1 MIINQLLPLPISES
15 KETRRGSGLRRM
27 LCLAALLVFFVAEA
41 WSLDEAFSYDLYVGG
56 VKVKTANAS
65 NITGD
70 NIKALDSSVNG
81 GKPLIYYLGLE
92 NTLYLYNVDIW
103 RTGKNHHAIESDVPG
118 LKIILYGDNRLYAKD
133 ASAIRLNADTE
144 IRTVHPNYGDMGTTT
159 IIGGSEDALYAGK
172 DDYDRSPRITIK
184 YADLQLSSKS
194 SAFDA
199 VSGGE
204 SKLIIKNSVIT
215 ALCTE
220 NKSGDCYALFDYKS
234 LTIEKST
241 VVLTGY
247 SQAIK
252 NLTELTLGPG
262 MYMETPSTGFFS
274 SSSKTIIDASSTA
287 AKQVTFKMS
296 TVEINST
303 TFPDETFRNWVL
315 GLTCGKDGYLTPPE
329 IEEINTISLDK
340 KGIKN
345 LKGIEYFTALTY
357 LSCIGNSLTTLNVS
371 KNTALQTLYCN
382 DNNLTTLNVSNN
394 PALRTL
400 YCFFNNLATL
410 NVTKNTALTKLYCY
424 SNQLTTLDLSSN
436 TALTDLNCDNNKLT
450 TLDVSKN
457 TALTKLYCYSNQLT
471 TLDLSSNTAL
481 TKLSCYGNGIR
492 GEGMTTLV
500 NSLPKVTNGELLVYN
515 NETSTGN
522 SMTCAQVRAAK
533 AKKWNVLMYDG
544 KDWID
549 YVGSDAIPID
559 ATNFPDKKFR
569 NWVLEQDY
577 GKDGYLTDDE
587 IAAVEVIDVNNKD
600 IANLKGIEY
609 FTALLTLKCYNNSLT
624 TLDLSKNKALE
635 LLYCNNNQ
643 LTSLDV
649 SNNKALK
656 ILDCSRNCIRGEG
669 MTTLVNSLPS
679 TTSGTL
685 YFYNNETSTGNSM
698 TCAQVREA
706 KDKKWNV
713 LMYDGNNWI
722 DYIGSD
728 AIPINATNFPDE
740 KFLIWVLKQSYGKD
754 GNLSDDEIANVKE
767 INVSDK
773 DIASLKGIEF
783 FTALTV
789 LKCNS
794 NSLTTLDVSKNTALT
809 TLLCYG
815 NGIRGEGMTTLVNS
829 LPMIPE
835 GESKG
840 ELYVL
845 FSETPAG
852 NEITARQ
859 VAVAKD
865 KGWRCLDPASGY
877 EYEGLP
883 DGDVNTDGSVD
894 NKDVEDLSDFIM
906 GRLPDADKW
915 FFDANGD
922 GEVNAADIVYV
933 INILNK

>member
-1 MIINQLLPLPISES
+1 MMINQLLKFPISGS
-15 KETRRGSGLRRM
+15 KETRCGSGLRRM
-27 LCLAALLVFFVAEA
+27 LCLAALLVFCVAEA

-70 NIKALDSSVNG
+70 NIKALDSNVNG
-81 GKPLIYYLGLE
+81 GKPLVYYLGLE
-92 NTLYLYNVDIW
+92 NTLYLYNVSIS
-103 RTGKNHHAIESDVPG
+103 RTGNDHHAIESNVPG
-118 LKIILYGDNRLYAKD
+118 LKIILYGNNELKARD

-144 IRTVHPNYGDMGTTT
+144 IRTKHPNYSDRGTTT
-159 IIGGSEDALYAGK
+159 IYGGSEDAVYAGK
-172 DDYDRSPRITIK
+172 DDYDRSPRITINN
-184 YADLQLSSKS
+184 ASLLISSES

-199 VSGGE
+199 VTGGD
-204 SKLIIKNSVIT
+204 SKLIIKNSYIT
-215 ALCTE
+215 AECTKD
-220 NKSGDCYALFDYKS
+220 KSGDCYALFDYKS

-241 VVLTGY
+241 VKLTGY

-262 MYMETPSTGFFS
+262 MYIETPSGGNFYS
-274 SSSKTIIDASSTA
+274 SYKTVRDRYGNTA
-287 AKQVTFKMS
+287 KTVLFKM
-296 TVEINST
+296 TEIEINST
-303 TFPDETFRNWVL
+303 TFPDEKYRNCVL
-315 GLTCGKDGYLTPPE
+315 GLTCGEDGYLTPPE
-329 IEEINTISLDK
+329 IARETNQYIYN
-340 KGIKN
+340 KGIAN
-345 LKGIEYFTALTY
+345 LKGIEYFTALHE
-357 LSCIGNSLTTLNVS
+357 L
-371 KNTALQTLYCN
+371 K
-382 DNNLTTLNVSNN
+382 
-394 PALRTL
+394 
-400 YCFFNNLATL
+400 
-410 NVTKNTALTKLYCY
+410 CY
-424 SNQLTTLDLSSN
+424 GNQLTTLDLSN
-436 TALTDLNCDNNKLT
+436 NKALKELRCQANKLT
-450 TLDVSKN
+450 ALDLSKN
-457 TALTKLYCYSNQLT
+457 TALIYLHCNDNQLT
-471 TLDLSSNTAL
+471 TLDLSKNTAL
-481 TKLSCYGNGIR
+481 IELYCFNNQLTSLKLNSNMEVEKVYCYGNMLR
-492 GEGMTTLV
+492 GSSVTTLI
-500 NSLPKVTNGELLVYN
+500 NSLPSTSTGGTLYFYK

-522 SMTCAQVRAAK
+522 SMTCAQVKAAK
-533 AKKWNVLMYDG
+533 AKKWNVKMYDG

-577 GKDGYLTDDE
+577 GKDGYLSDEE
-587 IAAVEVIDVNNKD
+587 IAAVEVIDVNNKA
-600 IANLKGIEY
+600 IANLKGIEH

-624 TLDLSKNKALE
+624 TLDLSNNKALE

-679 TTSGTL
+679 TTGSTL

-698 TCAQVREA
+698 TCAQVREV

-728 AIPINATNFPDE
+728 AIPIDETNFPDE
-740 KFLIWVLKQSYGKD
+740 KFRNWVLAQSYGKD
-754 GNLSDDEIANVKE
+754 GYLSDDEIANVKV

-783 FTALTV
+783 FTALIN
-789 LKCNS
+789 LYCEYN
-794 NSLTTLDVSKNTALT
+794 NLTTLDVSKNTALT
-809 TLLCYG
+809 KLLCYG

-829 LPMIPE
+829 LPVIPE

-845 FSETPAG
+845 FSETLAG

-883 DGDVNTDGSVD
+883 DGDVNADGIVD
-894 NKDVEDLSDFIM
+894 NRDVEDLSDFIM